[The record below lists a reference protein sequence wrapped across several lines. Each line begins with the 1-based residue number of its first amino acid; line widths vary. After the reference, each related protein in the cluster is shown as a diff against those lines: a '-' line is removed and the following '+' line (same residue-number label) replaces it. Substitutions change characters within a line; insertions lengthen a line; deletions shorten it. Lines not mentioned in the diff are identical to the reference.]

1 MIRSYTKHEKAHVMF
16 VCYLNFLSCINK
28 FMEHVKYLL
37 TILRNVSNI
46 YILMFVKLV
55 YEIINYD
62 NMFSFY

>member
-1 MIRSYTKHEKAHVMF
+1 MF
-16 VCYLNFLSCINK
+16 VCFINFLSCIIK
-28 FMEHVKYLL
+28 FMEHVKYLFV
-37 TILRNVSNI
+37 ILRNILNI